1 MSILGPLHLF
11 NPHPGPNSA
20 LVALESVT
28 RIMGLDFGQSGDPSA
43 AAVLEIRKYRPE
55 FVGPRY
61 TKHRFLNLRRWA
73 LGTDYCRVID
83 DVLDVQ
89 GIDHLVCDYGGV
101 GRPCVDILLR
111 QARKVGWRGRL
122 HPVVLLGSNARGQL
136 KVGERVAHR
145 TVNKLDVVGAL
156 QVAQQQKL
164 MVLPKCHETNV
175 LLDEMRRF
183 QMKATKAGNLQTGA
197 VTGNDDLVIAVGL
210 AEWWAHRFG
219 RGEAAIL
226 C

>member
-1 MSILGPLHLF
+1 MSILGPLHLY
-11 NPHPGPNSA
+11 NPHAAPTVGP
-20 LVALESVT
+20 LVLEKTV
-28 RIMGLDFGQSGDPSA
+28 RVMGLDFGQSGDPSA
-43 AAVLEIRKYRPE
+43 AAVLEVRKYHSS

-61 TKHRFLNLRRWA
+61 DKRRFLNLRRWA

-83 DVLDVQ
+83 DVLAVE

-111 QARKVGWRGRL
+111 QARKVGWQGHL

-164 MVLPKCHETNV
+164 LVLPRCSETTV

-197 VTGNDDLVIAVGL
+197 VTDNDDLVIAVGL
-210 AEWWAHRFG
+210 ACWWVHRFG
-219 RGEAAIL
+219 KGEAAL
-226 C
+226 VC